1 MYAYRSSKAAVNQVG
16 KSLSIDLHE
25 QGVKVVMLH
34 PGYVRTDMT
43 NGNGL
48 IDKEQSVTGL
58 LKAIE
63 NTGSETPFR
72 FVDYKANLM
81 PW

>member
-1 MYAYRSSKAAVNQVG
+1 MNNIA
-16 KSLSIDLHE
+16 KSLSIDLGDE
-25 QGVKVVMLH
+25 VRVALLH

-48 IDKEQSVTGL
+48 IDTSESVEGMLDAVEATDASTG
-58 LKAIE
+58 
-63 NTGSETPFR
+63 FR
-72 FVDYKANLM
+72 FVDYKACLI